1 MDIDEIIE
9 MLNENN
15 DFEIQQKGIIEGKKI
30 KNFNVFLQPRSIENC
45 KLVWK
50 NCAIIISS
58 KSDSELLTYFD
69 ELFTWIQD
77 INWPGAI
84 LIEERL
90 KEMKDT
96 TYLKRKLNEKIK
108 IAASIEDYEWLEQLN
123 KIKNYFQN

>member
-1 MDIDEIIE
+1 MSIDEIIE

-15 DFEIQQKGIIEGKKI
+15 DESIQQKGISEGKKI

-58 KSDSELLTYFD
+58 KSDSELIAYLD

-77 INWPGAI
+77 INWPGAV

-90 KEMKDT
+90 KRFNKMDKTPFFE
-96 TYLKRKLNEKIK
+96 RELNKKIK
-108 IAASIEDYEWLEQLN
+108 VATCIEDYEWLEQLN
-123 KIKNYFQN
+123 KIKK

>member
-1 MDIDEIIE
+1 MNVDEIIE

-15 DFEIQQKGIIEGKKI
+15 DDSIQQKGISEGKKI

-58 KSDSELLTYFD
+58 KSDSELMPYLA

-77 INWPGAI
+77 INWPGEV

-96 TYLKRKLNEKIK
+96 TYLKRVLNEKIK
-108 IAASIEDYEWLEQLN
+108 IATCTGDYIWLENLN
-123 KIKNYFQN
+123 RLKKNINN

>member
-1 MDIDEIIE
+1 

-15 DFEIQQKGIIEGKKI
+15 DDSIQQRGISEGKKI
-30 KNFNVFLQPRSIENC
+30 KNFNAFLQPRSIEKC

-58 KSDSELLTYFD
+58 KSDSELIAYLD

-77 INWPGAI
+77 INWPGAM

-90 KEMKDT
+90 KRFNKMDKTPFFE
-96 TYLKRKLNEKIK
+96 RELNEKIK
-108 IAASIEDYEWLEQLN
+108 IATCIEDYEWLEQLN
-123 KIKNYFQN
+123 KIKK

>member
-1 MDIDEIIE
+1 MNVDEIIE

-15 DFEIQQKGIIEGKKI
+15 DDSIQQRGIREGKKI

-58 KSDSELLTYFD
+58 KSDSELIAYLD

-77 INWPGAI
+77 INWPGAV

-90 KEMKDT
+90 KRFNKMDKTHFFE
-96 TYLKRKLNEKIK
+96 RELNKKIK
-108 IAASIEDYEWLEQLN
+108 VATCIEDYEWLEQLN
-123 KIKNYFQN
+123 KIKK